1 MRMTHREIKQ
11 AYEAKVDFE
20 NEQTAELLA
29 MLANIRPRGKNDR
42 KMYRGTDFYTRCADR
57 ERKVAGSGN
66 MTVGALRAL
75 GKQLFGVER

>member
-1 MRMTHREIKQ
+1 
-11 AYEAKVDFE
+11 
-20 NEQTAELLA
+20 
-29 MLANIRPRGKNDR
+29 
-42 KMYRGTDFYTRCADR
+42 MYRGTDFYTRCADR